1 MSVNLRHRQSVVL
14 LVALVVATIVAI
26 HGGAAWL
33 RGQGQNLVVEVG
45 DASLVI
51 ILALVIYDSVLV
63 Q

>member
-1 MSVNLRHRQSVVL
+1 VSVNLRNRRNVVL

-26 HGGAAWL
+26 LGGTAWL

-45 DASLVI
+45 YASLVI